1 MSGQVQSP
9 QEVAETHPDDDVL
22 RDERIPHIWCPGCG
36 LGTIIKGF
44 AEAIDRGGRSLDE
57 HVVVS
62 GIGCTGR
69 AAGYINTDSYHT
81 THGRAI
87 PFATGIKVARPELA
101 VTVISG
107 DGDLFNI
114 GGNHFIHAARRNLD
128 LTVICANNFNYGM
141 TGGQFGA
148 TTPQEATTS
157 TSPHGNIERPFNLP
171 LVAASLGA
179 PFVAR
184 WTTLHPRRLADAI
197 EEAMATDGLGF
208 VEVLSPC
215 PPNFGKFNGLPEGL
229 DELQYFKE
237 HGVIDHG
244 ADVRDVGIDFQ
255 GEDIVLGNF
264 VDDDSR
270 SYMAVKDE
278 FFAREEDEP
287 HGLAPVR
294 GGDGE

>member
-1 MSGQVQSP
+1 MSQQAQSP
-9 QEVAETHPDDDVL
+9 QDVVEEHPDDQVL

-36 LGTIIKGF
+36 LGTVIKSY
-44 AEAIDRGGRSLDE
+44 ADAVDRTDRTLDE

-69 AAGYINTDSYHT
+69 SAGYINTDSYHT

-101 VTVISG
+101 VTVMSG

-128 LTVICANNFNYGM
+128 LAVVCANNFNYGM

-148 TTPQEATTS
+148 TTPTESVTA
-157 TSPHGNIERPFNLP
+157 TSPYGNVERPFNLP
-171 LVAASLGA
+171 LVASSLGT

-184 WTTLHPRRLADAI
+184 WTTLHPRRLADAVEQAI
-197 EEAMATDGLGF
+197 ETDGLGF

-215 PPNFGKFNGLPEGL
+215 PPGYGKPNGFPEGM
-229 DELQYFKE
+229 DMMAYFE
-237 HGVIDHG
+237 DHAIVDHEADPREVGVDLE
-244 ADVRDVGIDFQ
+244 
-255 GEDIVLGNF
+255 GEALVLGNF
-264 VDDDSR
+264 VDEPSQ
-270 SYMAVKDE
+270 SYHETKAAVD
-278 FFAREEDEP
+278 
-287 HGLAPVR
+287 APADTDAGQ
-294 GGDGE
+294 GGDGA